1 MVRSTV
7 GGHKETDGSRIP
19 PCPDSLSAA
28 SVIVIEG
35 PAIQGS
41 NIITQALSS

>member
-7 GGHKETDGSRIP
+7 GGHKETGGPRIP
-19 PCPDSLSAA
+19 SCPGSLSAA

-35 PAIQGS
+35 PATQAS
-41 NIITQALSS
+41 NVITQALSS